1 MLHKERK
8 ILNLLGQFSQKLQQ
22 SHSTRTDDKET
33 MMFRD
38 LGEFISVSDH
48 QRNSSSN
55 TTFGIPNLIWY
66 VVMLGMVVY
75 LVKEVLLLNHIND
88 VSGVVSTIDKEVS
101 EIKNATN
108 KALENAKKE
117 HK

>member
-22 SHSTRTDDKET
+22 SNGSRTDDKET

-48 QRNSSSN
+48 QKSSST

-75 LVKEVLLLNHIND
+75 LVKEVLLLNQIDD
-88 VSGVVSTIDKEVS
+88 VSGVVSTIDKEVN
-101 EIKNATN
+101 EIKNAAN